1 MSQAS
6 EVAFSSGDQCC
17 PLLHEEGCVG
27 SALFLRTA
35 NFGSLPGRF
44 VTVFIVIAPA
54 IFPPIGTIIYRQS
67 EQAEKMATDLTND
80 NAVLDSPRSPSPG
93 LYADSVDSD
102 SSSSSSNSAQTAAEA
117 VREDGDDFIS
127 IIAVIKIIVLLLS
140 RVIVLL
146 EKVLA
151 NDFNINKGNIGD
163 GSTATAAQVSGN
175 SGQSSPITNT
185 ATNNNNNVNPKD
197 SATSNNNGDNNA
209 DENKD
214 KGKNK
219 EETNE
224 KGALFQGNPV
234 GPCYLDTYYTYYSCN
249 GSSCSGSDE
258 EAALNLSHGGG
269 CSASSA
275 ANTAE
280 EAKKSTVSQATTT
293 TTTEPKVPSF
303 STHTIDYILGK
314 SNSSSSGPQ
323 KPPMPPVPSPSSGAQ
338 TGVNWSQQEDLQN
351 DPPCSP
357 DCPFFIPL
365 TTLTTLPLTTCYQI
379 LDAPAPPKWGRSTWS
394 STQATTLL
402 PFTAVPESDDDGDDD
417 RTVGDAAGG
426 HAEKWTNATNNSN
439 YSHKQELAE
448 WFAKNLEDPT
458 KKKMFIEN
466 DLAGRLQ
473 SFSSPTFGKRSD
485 TSSSVEIID
494 EDSYASSSND
504 EETGKEAEGNSEGQK
519 EVKEVGG
526 AASAALTFAS
536 ALALYNSRISTVQ
549 QQQQQQSSTKTAG
562 RSSLLEDLLQEKG
575 SADKENVADS
585 KAMAVLEAFSNAK
598 KAQAVA
604 MEAAKEAEMA
614 AKVAMAKLT
623 DFIGKKKE

>member
-1 MSQAS
+1 MFVAAVALHTSLLT
-6 EVAFSSGDQCC
+6 EVSYFS
-17 PLLHEEGCVG
+17 
-27 SALFLRTA
+27 
-35 NFGSLPGRF
+35 F
-44 VTVFIVIAPA
+44 V
-54 IFPPIGTIIYRQS
+54 
-67 EQAEKMATDLTND
+67 EQTEKMATDLTND
-80 NAVLDSPRSPSPG
+80 NTVLDSPRSPSPG
-93 LYADSVDSD
+93 LYADFVDSD

-117 VREDGDDFIS
+117 VREDGGRDGNDFIS

-163 GSTATAAQVSGN
+163 GSTATVAQVSGN
-175 SGQSSPITNT
+175 SGQSSPTTNT
-185 ATNNNNNVNPKD
+185 ATNNNNNINPKD

-293 TTTEPKVPSF
+293 ITTEPKVPTF
-303 STHTIDYILGK
+303 STHTIDHILGK

-338 TGVNWSQQEDLQN
+338 TGVNWGQQEDLQN
-351 DPPCSP
+351 DPPCSS

-365 TTLTTLPLTTCYQI
+365 TTLTTLPLTTCYQT
-379 LDAPAPPKWGRSTWS
+379 LVAPANPKRGHSTWS
-394 STQATTLL
+394 STQATSTLL

-458 KKKMFIEN
+458 KKKMVRAEEEKEKRQHFNPLFSHLFPFFYPFFIIQKFIEN
-466 DLAGRLQ
+466 YLAGRLQ
-473 SFSSPTFGKRSD
+473 SFSGPTFGKRSD

-536 ALALYNSRISTVQ
+536 ALALHNSRISTVQ
-549 QQQQQQSSTKTAG
+549 QQQSSTKTAE

>member
-1 MSQAS
+1 MFVAAVALHTSLLT
-6 EVAFSSGDQCC
+6 EVSYFSF
-17 PLLHEEGCVG
+17 
-27 SALFLRTA
+27 A
-35 NFGSLPGRF
+35 
-44 VTVFIVIAPA
+44 
-54 IFPPIGTIIYRQS
+54 
-67 EQAEKMATDLTND
+67 EQTEKMATDLTND

-117 VREDGDDFIS
+117 VREDGGRDGDDFIS

-458 KKKMFIEN
+458 KKKMVRAEEEKGKRQHFNPLFSHLFPFFYPFFIIQKFIEN

-473 SFSSPTFGKRSD
+473 SLSSPTFGKRSD

-494 EDSYASSSND
+494 EDSYAGSSND

-562 RSSLLEDLLQEKG
+562 RSSLLEDLFQEKG

-585 KAMAVLEAFSNAK
+585 TAMAVLEAFSNAK